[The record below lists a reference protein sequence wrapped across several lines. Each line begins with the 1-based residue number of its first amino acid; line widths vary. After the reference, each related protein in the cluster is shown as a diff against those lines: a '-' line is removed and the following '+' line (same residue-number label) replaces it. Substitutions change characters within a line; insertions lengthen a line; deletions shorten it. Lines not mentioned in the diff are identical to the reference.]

1 MTRLRLAIVGFG
13 RLGLA
18 CAHAARDAVDIAL
31 AGVVRRPTSAAR
43 LPAPFTAV
51 RVAPHLRDLGPVDAA
66 LLCVPPAVAAS
77 AAREILQLRVAL
89 VECAIVEGSAAEA
102 HYEAIGSAARNHGT
116 AAVVGAG
123 WNPGLLPLLQNAFE
137 VLIPRGLTY
146 LTNRPG
152 VSLRH
157 TEAVRNIEGVRD
169 AVTTEYRD
177 AEGRLTRYV
186 YAELAKGV
194 DPARIQAQLD
204 ADPLFAGTHSLLFPV
219 ESVAALEEEG
229 HGILLERRG
238 TAHSGAHQNLLLE
251 ARFEAA
257 SFAARIMLDA
267 AHRLP
272 RLNPGAH
279 RYSLWAGEVP

>member
-1 MTRLRLAIVGFG
+1 
-13 RLGLA
+13 
-18 CAHAARDAVDIAL
+18 
-31 AGVVRRPTSAAR
+31 
-43 LPAPFTAV
+43 
-51 RVAPHLRDLGPVDAA
+51 
-66 LLCVPPAVAAS
+66 
-77 AAREILQLRVAL
+77 
-89 VECAIVEGSAAEA
+89 
-102 HYEAIGSAARNHGT
+102 
-116 AAVVGAG
+116 
-123 WNPGLLPLLQNAFE
+123 
-137 VLIPRGLTY
+137 
-146 LTNRPG
+146 
-152 VSLRH
+152 
-157 TEAVRNIEGVRD
+157 
-169 AVTTEYRD
+169 VTTEYRD